1 MQSRACAGVFCSI
14 LLCSGGTVLMSHF
27 WDFFIKVATL
37 LFKAVCLLTD
47 GVKQEL
53 WLQKLC

>member
-1 MQSRACAGVFCSI
+1 
-14 LLCSGGTVLMSHF
+14 MSHF

-37 LFKAVCLLTD
+37 LFKAVSLLTD

-53 WLQKLC
+53 WLQQLC